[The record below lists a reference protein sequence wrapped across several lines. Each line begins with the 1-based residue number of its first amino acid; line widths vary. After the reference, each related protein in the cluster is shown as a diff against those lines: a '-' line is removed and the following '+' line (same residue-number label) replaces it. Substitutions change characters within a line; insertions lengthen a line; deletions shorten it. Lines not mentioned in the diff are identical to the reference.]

1 MKMTPEDQKIV
12 DAIWG
17 EDGLTKE
24 DRQVVEG
31 IMAMAELAVT
41 RFNAGK
47 CVIVPETD
55 TLH

>member
-1 MKMTPEDQKIV
+1 MTPEDQKIV

-17 EDGLTKE
+17 EEVLTKE

-31 IMAMAELAVT
+31 IMAMAELAVS

-47 CVIVPETD
+47 FVIVPETD